1 MMVTRA
7 GNKKLFVKSCKQG
20 RPRSDFFCLSRSFWQ
35 ATLEHLQQ
43 FMILQVYEDMLA
55 RYEKLEAQIAAKYDK
70 REK

>member
-1 MMVTRA
+1 M
-7 GNKKLFVKSCKQG
+7 
-20 RPRSDFFCLSRSFWQ
+20 SFWQ
-35 ATLEHLQQ
+35 INLEHLQQ